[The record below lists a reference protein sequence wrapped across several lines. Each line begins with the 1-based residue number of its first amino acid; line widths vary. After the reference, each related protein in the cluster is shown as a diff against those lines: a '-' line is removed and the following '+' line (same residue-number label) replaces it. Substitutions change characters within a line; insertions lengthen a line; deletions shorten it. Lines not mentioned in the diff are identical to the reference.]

1 MKLTK
6 IVATVGPVSEEIGML
21 KKLAESGVNVFRLNF
36 SHGYYDWHKRV
47 ISRIK
52 RLNKELPQKVA
63 IMLDTKGP
71 EIRTGDLVTPMSLK
85 KGQKIILTVEKDFDP
100 KKKISVNYDEFVND
114 VKVGEKILV
123 DNGVMNFHVLEKKGK
138 DVICEVIDGGELGS
152 RRHLNLPGR
161 EVSLEAITKKDWQDI
176 EFGVEMGVDFIA
188 LSFVRNGDE
197 VLQCKKFLVDK
208 KSKIE
213 VISKIE
219 SFEATQNLEKII
231 SVSDGTMVARGDL
244 GAEIPFSQ
252 VPKIQQKIID
262 LCAKFKK
269 PVIVATHMLES
280 MIENPIPTRAETTD
294 VFTAVMQRS
303 DAVMLSGETAG
314 GKFPLKSVEVMT
326 EIIKE
331 TEKDFPKKQI
341 KRVLEI
347 DSDRVGFAKV
357 AAEIATDI
365 PGIDGIVV
373 ITRSGRTA
381 LIVSNFRSNMPI
393 FSFTNSSSSR
403 RKMSL
408 LWGVSAF
415 EIAFSKDSEKTVE
428 RARVELGK
436 NFPDLKKGKF
446 VLVSDS
452 LVDGKFI
459 PMVQIREFLQ

>member
-6 IVATVGPVSEEIGML
+6 IVATIGPVSEEIEIL
-21 KKLAESGVNVFRLNF
+21 KKLAEAGVNVFRLNF
-36 SHGYYDWHKRV
+36 SHGDHAWHKKV

-52 RLNKELPQKVA
+52 KLNKELPQKVA

-71 EIRTGDLVTPMSLK
+71 EIRTGDLVSPIFLK
-85 KGQKIILTVEKDFDP
+85 KNQKIILTVEKEFNP
-100 KKKISVNYDEFVND
+100 SQKVSVNYDGFIDD
-114 VKVGEKILV
+114 VRVGEKILV

-161 EVSLEAITKKDWQDI
+161 EISLEAITKKDWKDI

-197 VLQCKKFLVDK
+197 VLECKRFLVNK

-219 SFEATQNLEKII
+219 SFEATKNLEKII

-252 VPKIQQKIID
+252 VPKMQQAIID
-262 LCAKFKK
+262 LCSKFRK
-269 PVIVATHMLES
+269 PVIVATNMLES
-280 MIENPIPTRAETTD
+280 MTKNPIPTRAETTD

-326 EIIKE
+326 EIIQE
-331 TEKDFPKKQI
+331 TEKDF
-341 KRVLEI
+341 LERKMQKSFKI
-347 DSDRVGFAKV
+347 DSDRIGFAKV
-357 AAEIATDI
+357 AAEMAVDI
-365 PGIDGIVV
+365 IGINGIIV
-373 ITRSGRTA
+373 ITRSGETA
-381 LIVSNFRSNMPI
+381 LMVSSFRSNIPI
-393 FSFTNSSSSR
+393 FAFTNSSSSR
-403 RKMSL
+403 RKMAL
-408 LWGVSAF
+408 IWGVSAF

-428 RARVELGK
+428 RAYVEFCK
-436 NFPDLKKGKF
+436 NYPEVQGGKF

-459 PMVQIREFLQ
+459 PMVQIREF